1 MADKEETI
9 KRYWKVDELA
19 KLFGYTDVRSI
30 YHLTEN
36 GNIKT
41 VDVKENGHRVKRFD
55 LLPTITAAVTHYRE
69 KASGREH
76 RDTETE
82 LKNQKLK
89 AEIALKESQGEL
101 HKLRTEIAQGQ
112 YMPIDEVKLDYAKFF
127 TVFKNFVSD
136 IPARLISIL
145 AGTIEP
151 VEARRLETMMN
162 NEVQNQL
169 RDFVL
174 AARTPDKEPE
184 EEPEK
189 KQKPESGTKKAAVG
203 KEAKSIPAKKTAVK
217 KSTAVKASVGKST
230 ESKTTAKK
238 NTAEKET
245 AEKGATAKA
254 SAGKSTVVKPAARK
268 STTAKTTVKKNTP
281 AKASAG
287 KSTTAKSATG
297 KGATAKATAGKA
309 STGKSTAVKAVAK
322 KTAAR
327 KAADKKSTTGKTAK
341 KK

>member
-112 YMPIDEVKLDYAKFF
+112 YMPIDEVKLDYARFF

-174 AARTPDKEPE
+174 AARTPDMETE

-189 KQKPESGTKKAAVG
+189 KQKPESGAKKTAAG

-245 AEKGATAKA
+245 AEKGAT
-254 SAGKSTVVKPAARK
+254 
-268 STTAKTTVKKNTP
+268 